1 MRTPRPALALTL
13 LALCPT
19 IAAAQTVTTR
29 DIAFTSHDGHAMTG
43 RLTLPTTPGKHAV
56 MVFVQNAEAAT
67 LDQRTRDAKGQPVA
81 FFDLYRDTLG
91 PLNIGFFS
99 YEGRGVHTDATQPR
113 GQRIDRDV
121 YDTSSLDNKVRDI
134 ISAVRLLQK
143 ESGVDGSQIYL
154 RGVSEGTLLAAEAAS
169 RIPTEVGGLVLS
181 GVIGSTLK
189 VSLVHQVQGGRMSQ
203 LLAEFDTD
211 RDQRISVQEWETD
224 ARGFRQKNLATA
236 TFENVDPDKDGF
248 MTLADMK
255 LLTKPLADAFA
266 SGNVEI
272 TEAFLKQ
279 SAGVAIPKGWT
290 ADHFAHR
297 PMWDFLSPLS
307 MPVGIF
313 QGDDDR
319 NTGIEDVQALE
330 KLAKAAGKSNIEF
343 RYFPG
348 LGHGLGSTDYFQ
360 KGAHSDGYTAIFEF
374 MKRHTQKR

>member
-1 MRTPRPALALTL
+1 MRRPLLALTV
-13 LALCPT
+13 LALCPAM
-19 IAAAQTVTTR
+19 AAAQTVTTR
-29 DIAFTSHDGHAMTG
+29 DIPFTSHDGHVMTG
-43 RLTLPTTPGKHAV
+43 RLSLPTTPGRHPV

-91 PLNIGFFS
+91 PLGIGFFS
-99 YEGRGVHTDATQPR
+99 YEGRGVHTDATRPR
-113 GQRIDRDV
+113 AMRVDRDV
-121 YDTSSLDNKVRDI
+121 YDTSSIDNKVRDI

-143 ESGVDGSQIYL
+143 EAGVDATHIYL

-169 RIPTEVGGLVLS
+169 RIPTEVKGLVLS

-189 VSLVHQVQGGRMSQ
+189 VSLVHQVQGGRMLQ

-211 RDQRISVQEWETD
+211 RDQKISAQEWEAD
-224 ARGFRQKNLATA
+224 SRGFRKKNAPTT
-236 TFENVDPDKDGF
+236 TFESVDPDKDGF

-255 LLTKPLADAFA
+255 VLTKPLSDAFA

-279 SAGVAIPKGWT
+279 AAIVEIPKGWV
-290 ADHFAHR
+290 ADHFTHR
-297 PMWDFLSPLS
+297 AMWDFLSPLT

-319 NTGIEDVQALE
+319 NTGVEDVQALE
-330 KLAKAAGKSNIEF
+330 KLAKGAGRTNIEF

-360 KGAHSDGYTAIFEF
+360 KGAHSDGYAAIFEF
-374 MKRHTQKR
+374 MKRHTQPR

>member
-1 MRTPRPALALTL
+1 MRRPLPVLAVTLLTL
-13 LALCPT
+13 CPAMT
-19 IAAAQTVTTR
+19 AAQTVTTR
-29 DIAFTSHDGHAMTG
+29 DIPFTSHDGHAMTG
-43 RLTLPTTPGKHAV
+43 RLSLPTTPGRHPV

-91 PLNIGFFS
+91 PLGIGFFS
-99 YEGRGVHTDATQPR
+99 YEGRGVHTDATRPR
-113 GQRIDRDV
+113 AMRVDRDV
-121 YDTSSLDNKVRDI
+121 YDTSSIDNKVRDI

-143 ESGVDGSQIYL
+143 EAGVDAGQIYL

-169 RIPTEVGGLVLS
+169 RVPTEVKGLVLS

-189 VSLVHQVQGGRMSQ
+189 VSLVHQVQGGRMLQ

-211 RDQRISVQEWETD
+211 RDQKISAQEWEADT
-224 ARGFRQKNLATA
+224 RGFRKKNIPTA
-236 TFENVDPDKDGF
+236 TFESVDPDKDGF

-255 LLTKPLADAFA
+255 VLTKPLSDAFA

-279 SAGVAIPKGWT
+279 AAVVEIPKGWV

-297 PMWDFLSPLS
+297 AMWDFLSPLT

-319 NTGIEDVQALE
+319 NTGVEDVQALE
-330 KLAKAAGKSNIEF
+330 KLARGASRTNIEF

-360 KGAHSDGYTAIFEF
+360 KGAHSAGYVAIFEF
-374 MKRHTQKR
+374 MKRHTQPR